1 MDLTGYTC
9 TASEAEDIARRLDA
23 LRSAGCTAIIHEY
36 ATVRTRVRPKLASAI
51 SHLRRSDTL
60 VVTDLD
66 CVAWS
71 LPQLFKLL
79 TMLHDRGIIFRALE
93 SPIDTSGRKGRVVLD
108 TLRAI
113 LSFNDTLGRARIR
126 QAPLPASTI
135 RRIEVMEVAAGL
147 VARQP
152 GMTLREIGGELKRL
166 GYGPPKGGTEWTISA
181 IKLLLDRAKMT
192 GILAER

>member
-9 TASEAEDIARRLDA
+9 TAPEAEDIAARLDA

-36 ATVRTRVRPKLASAI
+36 ANVSTRVRPELARAI
-51 SHLRRSDTL
+51 SHLRRGDEL

-79 TMLHDRGIIFRALE
+79 TMLDDRGIIFRALE

-113 LSFNDTLGRARIR
+113 LSFNDALGRARIR
-126 QAPLPASTI
+126 QTPVPASTT
-135 RRIEVMEVAAGL
+135 RRIEVMEVAAGI

-152 GMTLREIGGELKRL
+152 GMTLREVASELKRL
-166 GYGPPKGGTEWTISA
+166 GYGPPKGGAEWTLSA
-181 IKLLLDRAKMT
+181 IKLLLDRAKLT
-192 GILAER
+192 GILIER

>member
-9 TASEAEDIARRLDA
+9 TGSEAEDIARRLDA
-23 LRSAGCTAIIHEY
+23 LRSAGCTVIIHEY
-36 ATVRTRVRPKLASAI
+36 ATVRTRVRPKLAGAI
-51 SHLRRSDTL
+51 SYLRRGDTL

-71 LPQLFKLL
+71 LPQLVKLL

-93 SPIDTSGRKGRVVLD
+93 SPIDTSGRNGRVVLD

-113 LSFNDTLGRARIR
+113 VSFNDALGRARTR

-135 RRIEVMEVAAGL
+135 RRIEVMEAAAGL

-152 GMTLREIGGELKRL
+152 GMTLREIGNELKRF

-181 IKLLLDRAKMT
+181 IKLLLDRAKVT
-192 GILAER
+192 GILVER